1 MSQGNPQ
8 KGEVY
13 KHFKNRSYEVI
24 GTAIHSETQEKMVVY
39 QALYGGKE
47 IYVRPYDS
55 FVSEVDH
62 EKYPDVTQKYRFE
75 LDGASEEGDV
85 SPVLLKFLDTDDCD
99 EKYKILVANQEV
111 IDDSMISAMAA
122 SLDLV
127 IADGS
132 LEERFYQLRNC
143 IKTKNKYE
151 SGRLR

>member
-24 GTAIHSETQEKMVVY
+24 GVASHSETQEKMVVY

-47 IYVRPYDS
+47 LYVRPFDS

-75 LDGASEEGDV
+75 LDEGVNESDI
-85 SPVLLKFLDTDDCD
+85 PTVLLQFLDTDDYD
-99 EKYKILVANQEV
+99 EKYKILVANQDV
-111 IDDSMISAMAA
+111 IDNHMISSMAA
-122 SLDLV
+122 SLDIV
-127 IADGS
+127 IADGDV
-132 LEERFYQLRNC
+132 EDRFYQLRSC
-143 IKTKNKYE
+143 IKTKNRYE